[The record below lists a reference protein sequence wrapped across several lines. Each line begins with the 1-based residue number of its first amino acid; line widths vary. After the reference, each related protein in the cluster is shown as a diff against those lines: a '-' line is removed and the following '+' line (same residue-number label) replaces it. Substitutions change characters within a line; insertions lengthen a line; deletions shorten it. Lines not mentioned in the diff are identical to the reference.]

1 MGCHV
6 GSKGVLTST
15 AELEWSSMAAAHS
28 KIIAVCR
35 VEPGLCRMHAH
46 VFTEYRKLSLWTV
59 GSSSLK
65 QYVAFKQYEYTEA
78 ASGRCS

>member
-28 KIIAVCR
+28 RIIAVCR

-46 VFTEYRKLSLWTV
+46 VFTEHGIFHVTV
-59 GSSSLK
+59 TESCHCGQLVQAASSSM
-65 QYVAFKQYEYTEA
+65 
-78 ASGRCS
+78 